1 MLKNGSR
8 TTGGTNQADKNSD
21 IMTLVTII
29 MILLCL
35 YRGMSRIL
43 A

>member
-8 TTGGTNQADKNSD
+8 TTGGINRVDKNSD

-29 MILLCL
+29 ILLYL
-35 YRGMSRIL
+35 YRGMLRIL